1 MFTEDDGGEIVLR
14 RTRLFNVDVE
24 VKDEKGKTYF
34 GFVAHEPLCN
44 RVHWVKNQQLSDTW
58 HAPLMSTLG
67 PQHFNVN
74 DRPEV
79 PEPSTLAVPL
89 SLCFKSV
96 TIGAMSFVSAVKL
109 RFYDSIV
116 KRNPV

>member
-44 RVHWVKNQQLSDTW
+44 RVHWVENQQLSDT
-58 HAPLMSTLG
+58 
-67 PQHFNVN
+67 
-74 DRPEV
+74 
-79 PEPSTLAVPL
+79 
-89 SLCFKSV
+89 
-96 TIGAMSFVSAVKL
+96 
-109 RFYDSIV
+109 
-116 KRNPV
+116 